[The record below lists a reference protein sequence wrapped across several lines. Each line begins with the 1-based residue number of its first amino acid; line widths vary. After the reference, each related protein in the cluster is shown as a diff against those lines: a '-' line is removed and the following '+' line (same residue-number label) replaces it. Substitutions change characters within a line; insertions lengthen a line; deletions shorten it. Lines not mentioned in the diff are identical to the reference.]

1 VSRRDPIDEIEQLF
15 DRMSSELA
23 AVGDE
28 LEPPFQSQP
37 DVDVVTRDDEVI
49 VVVDLPGFEPDDI
62 ELSLLD
68 RDLHVSAERDRSRF
82 DESATLHRRERRQSV
97 ERRVRLPEPVVDDET
112 TAEYEHGVLTVT
124 LPTPDSDTVEDT
136 TIEVN

>member
-1 VSRRDPIDEIEQLF
+1 MSRRDPIDEIEQLF